1 MKPRRSCLI
10 LCAILLAGLAG
21 FIAYASWQL
30 SKTPMSDGHHP
41 TPESFAAKRAEYE
54 RLIQNEIPAGS
65 SPVQVERFLAAH
77 QIEHGEI
84 DRSESFKKSS
94 DFEALQFPG
103 KDEVLKSLI
112 QARIRNAE
120 HDGIVEWS
128 LIMEFYFDEH
138 DRLVT
143 HTVDW
148 FGTGP

>member
-1 MKPRRSCLI
+1 MKPRHPFLI
-10 LCAILLAGLAG
+10 LSIILLAGLAG

-41 TPESFAAKRAEYE
+41 TSESFAAKRAEYE
-54 RLIQNEIPAGS
+54 RLIQSEIPAGS

-84 DRSESFKKSS
+84 ERSESFKKSS
-94 DFEALQFPG
+94 DFEALRFPG
-103 KDEVLKSLI
+103 KDEVLKSLLRG
-112 QARIRNAE
+112 RIRNAE

-128 LIMEFYFDEH
+128 LITEFYFDDH

-148 FGTGP
+148 YGTGP